1 MVMFE
6 SGQYSVPHTLLGAT
20 VWVRAQ
26 GLGDGEEVVIVH
38 VGEDGPAEVA
48 RHARAT
54 PGTPR
59 INDEHFP
66 PQPEGPLN
74 RQPRA
79 KKPSGSRVPRPGRGR
94 PPVAGRGRCGGHA
107 ADEGQDGRS
116 PQPGQ
121 AVRPRRG
128 RLGTR
133 PRRRPRPVRRG
144 PICPRS
150 STTTPGNP
158 LLASTVPAKNGR

>member
-1 MVMFE
+1 MFE

-79 KKPSGSRVPRPGRGR
+79 KNPAEAEFSTWARAPACGWSRPLRR
-94 PPVAGRGRCGGHA
+94 A
-107 ADEGQDGRS
+107 
-116 PQPGQ
+116 
-121 AVRPRRG
+121 RRG
-128 RLGTR
+128 
-133 PRRRPRPVRRG
+133 
-144 PICPRS
+144 
-150 STTTPGNP
+150 
-158 LLASTVPAKNGR
+158 